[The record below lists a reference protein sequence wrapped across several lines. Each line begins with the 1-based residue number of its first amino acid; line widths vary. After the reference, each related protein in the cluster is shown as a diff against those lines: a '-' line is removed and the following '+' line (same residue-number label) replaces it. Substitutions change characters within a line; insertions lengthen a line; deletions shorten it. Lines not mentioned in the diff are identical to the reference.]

1 MFSLLSIPGM
11 VARILFALAL
21 WLMMRPGGWF
31 VACCLGIA
39 ATWYIK
45 A

>member
-1 MFSLLSIPGM
+1 MMAFLAIPGM
-11 VARILFALAL
+11 ALRLVFSLCL
-21 WLMMRPGGWF
+21 WLMFRPGGWF
-31 VACCLGIA
+31 VACCLAIA

>member
-1 MFSLLSIPGM
+1 MIWLLSIPGM
-11 VARILFALAL
+11 IARVLFSLAL
-21 WLMMRPGGWF
+21 WLMFRPGGWF
-31 VACCLGIA
+31 VACCLAVA